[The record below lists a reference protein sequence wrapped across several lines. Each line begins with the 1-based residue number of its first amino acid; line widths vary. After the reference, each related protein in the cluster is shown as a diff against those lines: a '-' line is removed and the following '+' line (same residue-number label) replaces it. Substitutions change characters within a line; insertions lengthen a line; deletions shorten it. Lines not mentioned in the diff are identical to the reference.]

1 MEFIGSRFAQKEMLG
16 QVCELRDACNAE
28 LARKSLSD
36 SSGNHKLSRG
46 GKGYSSQEV
55 QGSAEIENARK
66 QTKKQNKKCSKLR
79 KLEIIR
85 QCLQEHSLPIVIQ
98 EHSHAPTSKGYV
110 RISRMRCCVNCL
122 LPVAWPPANSWS
134 LLVSS
139 IFDSL
144 MQFQY
149 GQISNLNLNLNSDKK
164 RVEIRNIFCFSIL
177 YCSRRLSVLWTWPPA
192 AHVTTSSILCTPSST
207 VNGFQNRKPKHQ
219 SFDATQSRFK

>member
-16 QVCELRDACNAE
+16 QVCEFRDACNAE
-28 LARKSLSD
+28 GSTKSLSD

-110 RISRMRCCVNCL
+110 TISRMR
-122 LPVAWPPANSWS
+122 
-134 LLVSS
+134 
-139 IFDSL
+139 
-144 MQFQY
+144 
-149 GQISNLNLNLNSDKK
+149 
-164 RVEIRNIFCFSIL
+164 
-177 YCSRRLSVLWTWPPA
+177 
-192 AHVTTSSILCTPSST
+192 
-207 VNGFQNRKPKHQ
+207 
-219 SFDATQSRFK
+219 

>member
-16 QVCELRDACNAE
+16 QVCEFRDACNAE
-28 LARKSLSD
+28 GSTKSLSD

-110 RISRMRCCVNCL
+110 TISRMHWMVLRK
-122 LPVAWPPANSWS
+122 LPVTSCLTRRKFMIPS
-134 LLVSS
+134 
-139 IFDSL
+139 
-144 MQFQY
+144 
-149 GQISNLNLNLNSDKK
+149 
-164 RVEIRNIFCFSIL
+164 CFIDL
-177 YCSRRLSVLWTWPPA
+177 
-192 AHVTTSSILCTPSST
+192 
-207 VNGFQNRKPKHQ
+207 
-219 SFDATQSRFK
+219 